1 MADHRFQRGPA
12 VGGGWLKVTMYIVYI
27 IQNQETKGYYVGYT
41 EDLQDRLRRH
51 NQGRNTST
59 KSSGKWVIVHTEEFS
74 DKVNAWK
81 RERQIKK
88 YKGGEAFKKLVK
100 Q

>member
-1 MADHRFQRGPA
+1 
-12 VGGGWLKVTMYIVYI
+12 MYIVYI
-27 IQNQETKGYYVGYT
+27 IQNQETKRYYIGYT
-41 EDLQDRLRRH
+41 EELQDRLRRH

-59 KSSGKWVIVHTEEFS
+59 NRPGKWAIVHTEEFS

-88 YKGGEAFKKLVK
+88 YKGGEAFKKLVE
-100 Q
+100 

>member
-1 MADHRFQRGPA
+1 
-12 VGGGWLKVTMYIVYI
+12 MYIVYI
-27 IQNQETKGYYVGYT
+27 IQNRETKRYYVGYT

-51 NQGRNTST
+51 KQGRNTST
-59 KSSGKWVIVHTEEFS
+59 KSSGEWTIVHTEEFS
-74 DKVNAWK
+74 DKVSAWK